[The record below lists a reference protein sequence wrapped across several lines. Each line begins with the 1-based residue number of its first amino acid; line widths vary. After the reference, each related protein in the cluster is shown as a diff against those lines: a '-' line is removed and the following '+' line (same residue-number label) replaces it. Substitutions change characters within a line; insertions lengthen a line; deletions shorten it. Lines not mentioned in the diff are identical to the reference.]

1 MLHFGQKP
9 DRDAF
14 ADASNARFEKWYGP
28 GSVDGEDA
36 FEKDWGEEFLWI
48 NPLSTCSKKF
58 WTKFRVIRP
67 MLF

>member
-1 MLHFGQKP
+1 MEQIVLHFGQRP

-36 FEKDWGEEFLWI
+36 FETDWGGEVFVDKPPFQL
-48 NPLSTCSKKF
+48 
-58 WTKFRVIRP
+58 VQ
-67 MLF
+67 